1 MAALFATGRRWR
13 LVAYVFAVSLSAFS
27 VFAQSPQPKISDLY
41 AAVRDEDYERVKT
54 LAVALGQDKAG
65 AKQQAALLLY
75 GRALLGCG
83 DLAEAEAHLKK
94 LSGMPLDD
102 SGKLQLRVYGAW
114 LAALKGEHQAAVK
127 TLDEI
132 LAAQAPVEATGE
144 AAEVLAR
151 IHAARGDTK
160 AAAQA
165 VAFGR
170 QFLAYQKIKS
180 EYLEALFRRRL
191 ANPAQH
197 PKDQAEVLFDQAES
211 LRLKGKAPAALAL
224 YEKLIK
230 EHAASPWADPSGF
243 RLGEC
248 LLLSGK
254 GPQARKHWEEFVHK
268 KPRGPWRAQAYVAL
282 ADILLEY
289 DFDPKAALAV
299 MDDAARILRDGVD
312 DAAKDSW
319 ASATFDVHLRRAAAA
334 ILSEKYVDA
343 AESFRAA
350 KTSLTGQA
358 ESTSGIEQLVVI
370 ATEKRQPAPKQ
381 VLGGACGSLLTLAR
395 IYNAAGI
402 YQKAAPICSRL
413 IKGDVRN
420 CSAAQKACAFYE
432 QAYGLDHAKKV
443 QDALR
448 DYLLSLK
455 TYREGE
461 WHDDTLF
468 RAAMLMQELA
478 SKLAGPTVRSG
489 GAKVPAANAGTPA
502 ERARQREQR
511 RQEKWTTETARFEG
525 RVESLPLWVQLI
537 DSFPESRHREAA
549 LYFAGLL
556 YFETARPSESLEHL
570 GELVKRYPDSVYAG
584 DAHVKLADVCIEA
597 VLDLKAAKAAVH
609 DGLHWLEGPRP
620 LRAGLSIVPTVASQT
635 RPDAA
640 IEFDLRIRSGLV
652 AYLENRPADAI
663 AEFES
668 AKPFEPARKLVVVSG
683 HVPGAVERLVSAAK
697 AGKPLVPPEV
707 EVGNEKAGLC
717 LRVASLYFEAEDFD
731 HAIRLCNKLLES
743 MPKATRDQRSWAYF
757 LRGRCLHAQHLPL
770 DAMDSFANSVDET
783 SKASWK
789 PTALFYMANAI
800 FNYERDDDAA
810 IALWQRVSR
819 EFPGSTESERGQ
831 YYIGFA
837 LMHSG
842 KHQEARQAFETF
854 LKTWPGSVYERA
866 IRTHHFQRLEELE
879 AERKA
884 STNTKGQQ

>member
-1 MAALFATGRRWR
+1 MDTGCRKRFLVFFACAFG
-13 LVAYVFAVSLSAFS
+13 VSLSAFS
-27 VFAQSPQPKISDLY
+27 VFAQAPQPKISDLY
-41 AAVRDEDYERVKT
+41 AAVREEDYERVKT
-54 LAVALGQDKAG
+54 LAPALGNGKAG
-65 AKQQAALLLY
+65 ANQQAALLLY

-83 DLAEAEAHLKK
+83 DFAEAEPHLKK
-94 LSGMPLDD
+94 LAGLPLDN

-114 LAALKGEHQAAVK
+114 LAALKGEHEAAVK

-132 LAAQAPVEATGE
+132 LAAQAPVEATAE
-144 AAEVLAR
+144 AAEVLSR
-151 IHAARGDTK
+151 IHAARGGTK

-165 VAFGR
+165 VGFGR
-170 QFLAYQKIKS
+170 QFLAYQKINS

-191 ANPAQH
+191 ANPAQL
-197 PKDQAEVLFDQAES
+197 PKDQAEALFNQAES
-211 LRLKGKAPAALAL
+211 LRLKGKTPAALAL

-230 EHAASPWADPSGF
+230 EHATSPWADPSGF

-254 GPQARKHWEEFVHK
+254 GPQARKHWEDFVHK
-268 KPRGPWRAQAYVAL
+268 EPRGPWRAQAYIAL
-282 ADILLEY
+282 ADISLEY
-289 DFDPKAALAV
+289 DFDPAAALTV
-299 MDDAARILRDGVD
+299 MDSAARILEGGVE

-334 ILSEKYVDA
+334 TLSEKYADA

-358 ESTSGIEQLVVI
+358 ESASGIEQLVI
-370 ATEKRQPAPKQ
+370 ITAEKRQPVPKQ

-402 YQKAAPICSRL
+402 YQKASPICSRL
-413 IKGDVRN
+413 IKGDVRS
-420 CSAAQKACAFYE
+420 CSAAQKAYAFYE
-432 QAYGLDHAKKV
+432 QAYGLDHTKKL

-455 TYREGE
+455 TYREGA

-468 RAAMLMQELA
+468 RAAMLTQELA
-478 SKLAGPTVRSG
+478 SKLAAPTVRSA

-511 RQEKWTTETARFEG
+511 RQEKSTTETARFQG
-525 RVESLPLWVQLI
+525 RVEALPLWAQLI
-537 DSFPESRHREAA
+537 DSFPDSRHREAA

-570 GELVKRYPDSVYAG
+570 GELVKRHPDSAYAG
-584 DAHVKLADVCIEA
+584 DAHVKLADVCIESL
-597 VLDLKAAKAAVH
+597 LDLKAAKAAVH
-609 DGLHWLEGPRP
+609 DGLHWLEGRRP
-620 LRAGLSIVPTVASQT
+620 LRAGLSIASTVGSQA

-668 AKPFEPARKLVVVSG
+668 ARPFEPARKLVVVSG

-697 AGKPLVPPEV
+697 TGKPLVPPEV
-707 EVGNEKAGLC
+707 EVGDKKAGLC
-717 LRVASLYFEAEDFD
+717 LRIASLYYEAEEFD
-731 HAIRLCNKLLES
+731 HSMRLCNNLLDS

-757 LRGRCLHAQHLPL
+757 LRGRCLHAQQLPL

-783 SKASWK
+783 SKPSWK
-789 PTALFYMANAI
+789 PTALFYMANAT
-800 FNYERDDDAA
+800 FNYDRDVETA
-810 IALWQRVSR
+810 IAIWQRVSR
-819 EFPGSTESERGQ
+819 EFPESTEAECSQ
-831 YYIGFA
+831 YYIAFA

-842 KHQEARQAFETF
+842 RHKAARQAFDEF
-854 LKTWPGSVYERA
+854 LKARPDSVYAEP
-866 IRTHHFQRLEELE
+866 IRIHHFQRLDELE
-879 AERKA
+879 TEQKA
-884 STNTKGQQ
+884 HGSTKGQQ